1 MQFKEAE
8 FVPFILGGDIN
19 TYSVARAFYE
29 AYKIKSYVFGKYQ
42 AGPSYG
48 SKFALYSA
56 VPDIE
61 TEEGFLRTI
70 HSFLDEH
77 PDKTIILIGC
87 GDGYTSL
94 ISKYISEL
102 PRCVAPYPEHGLMEQ
117 LQKKDCFYEL
127 CEKNGVNYPDTVVY
141 TPDMGTDFVMEFPYP
156 VIVKSSES
164 VTYWDH
170 PFEGQKK
177 VFSVDSREELEEVLK
192 KIYDSGYKNPVIIQ
206 DTVPGNDEFMYVLTS
221 YSNQEG
227 KVEMMCLGHVLLE
240 EHTPKGLG
248 NHACII
254 TTFEQ
259 DLMDQ
264 ARVLLEDMHYIGFS
278 NFDIKYDSRDGKY
291 KFFEVNT
298 RQGRSN
304 YYVTASGYN
313 IATYVVDDYI
323 YGKKHELALAKDEH
337 LWLVVPKKVAFKH
350 VKSEESKRKMRKLI
364 KEDKW
369 VNPVFFKGDLAPGR
383 LYRIS
388 RTHFGHFEKFDTYY
402 R

>member
-1 MQFKEAE
+1 MEFKETE

-29 AYKIKSYVFGKYQ
+29 AYGIKSSVFGKYL

-48 SKFALYSA
+48 SRIAQYRA
-56 VPDIE
+56 VSDIE
-61 TEEGFLRTI
+61 SDEGFLRTI
-70 HSFLDEH
+70 HAFLDDH
-77 PDKTIILIGC
+77 PNKTIILIGC
-87 GDGYTSL
+87 GDGYTAL
-94 ISKYISEL
+94 ISKHIADL
-102 PRCVAPYPEHGLMEQ
+102 PRCVAPYPKYELMDR
-117 LQKKDCFYEL
+117 LQRKDRFYEL
-127 CEKNGVNYPDTVVY
+127 CEKNGVDYPDTLVY
-141 TPDMGTDFVMEFPYP
+141 TRDMGTDFEMDFSYP

-177 VFSVDSREELEEVLK
+177 VFSVNSREELEEVLG
-192 KIYDSGYKNPVIIQ
+192 KIYGSGYGNPVIIQ

-254 TTFEQ
+254 TTFDQ
-259 DLMDQ
+259 SLMDQ
-264 ARVLLEDMHYIGFS
+264 ARALLEAMNYVGFS
-278 NFDIKYDSRDGKY
+278 NFDIKYDSRDGKF
-291 KFFEVNT
+291 KFFELNT

-304 YYVTASGYN
+304 FYVTASGYN
-313 IATYVVDDYI
+313 IATYVADDYI
-323 YGKKHELALAKDEH
+323 YGKKHELVLAKNEY
-337 LWLVVPKKVAFKH
+337 LWLVVPKKVAFTY
-350 VKSEESKRKMRKLI
+350 VKSEGSKNKMRKLI
-364 KEDKW
+364 REGKW
-369 VNPVFFKGDLAPGR
+369 VNPVFFKGDLSPQR
-383 LYRIS
+383 LYRIA
-388 RTHFGHFEKFDTYY
+388 RTHFGHFEKFKTYY

>member
-1 MQFKEAE
+1 MEFKEAK

-29 AYKIKSYVFGKYQ
+29 AYEIESYVFGKYQ

-48 SKFALYSA
+48 SKLAHYTA
-56 VPDIE
+56 VSDIE

-70 HSFLDEH
+70 HAFLDAH

-87 GDGYTSL
+87 GDGYTAL
-94 ISKYISEL
+94 ISKFISSL
-102 PRCVAPYPEHGLMEQ
+102 PRCVAPYPEYSLMDQ
-117 LQKKDCFYEL
+117 LQKKDRFYEL
-127 CEKNGVNYPDTVVY
+127 CEKNGVDYPDTVVY
-141 TPDMGTDFVMEFPYP
+141 TRDMGTDFAMEFSYP

-177 VFSVDSREELEEVLK
+177 VFSVDTREELERVLK
-192 KIYDSGYKNPVIIQ
+192 KIYDSGYENPVIIQ
-206 DTVPGNDEFMYVLTS
+206 DTIPGNDEFMYVLTS

-227 KVEMMCLGHVLLE
+227 VVEMMCLGHVLLE

-254 TTFEQ
+254 TAFEKN
-259 DLMDQ
+259 LMDQ
-264 ARVLLEDMHYIGFS
+264 ARKLLEDMNYVGFS

-291 KFFEVNT
+291 KFFELNT

-304 YYVTASGYN
+304 YYVTASGCN
-313 IATYVVDDYI
+313 IASYVVDDYI
-323 YGKKHELALAKDEH
+323 YGKKHDLTLVNNEY
-337 LWLVVPKKVAFKH
+337 LWMVVPKRVAFKH
-350 VKSEESKRKMRKLI
+350 VKSEKSKRKMRKLI
-364 KEDKW
+364 SEGKW
-369 VNPVFFKGDLAPGR
+369 VNPVFFMRDLAFDR

-388 RTHFGHFEKFDTYY
+388 RTHFGHFEKFEKYY